1 MNFED
6 PTLLFDLGGG
16 VIAGIAV
23 GLALKAATRLALII
37 VGVTILGMFGL
48 MKAGLISIHWDA
60 VSHSLEGGAHAA
72 GNFLSLAVTEI
83 SAQLVGF
90 SGGLLMGFRWKS

>member
-1 MNFED
+1 MNFDD

-23 GLALKAATRLALII
+23 GLALKAATRLALIALGI
-37 VGVTILGMFGL
+37 TILGMFGL
-48 MKAGLISIHWDA
+48 MKAGLITIHWAA
-60 VSHSLEGGAHAA
+60 VTQTIEGSAQAA
-72 GNFLSLAVTEI
+72 GSYLSLAVTEI

-90 SGGLLMGFRWKS
+90 SGGLVMGFRWRG